1 MKRILIIFALAM
13 ISMVCNA
20 QIRYMGT
27 TNNRQ
32 STQTQQYQ
40 QSQQQYQQQ
49 YQEPQAQNFSTT
61 AYYQTGNGYVKLPI
75 RVTVQCGRVIPT
87 MYYQQNVTGGQWC
100 KFSGALTAQKC
111 MSMSSDPLEKQFMY
125 KCRIVNPAV
134 TTIYFDL

>member
-13 ISMVCNA
+13 MSMVCNA

-75 RVTVQCGRVIPT
+75 RVTVQGGRVIPT
-87 MYYQQNVTGGQWC
+87 M
-100 KFSGALTAQKC
+100 
-111 MSMSSDPLEKQFMY
+111 
-125 KCRIVNPAV
+125 
-134 TTIYFDL
+134 